1 LAEGTDPVAPTS
13 EIGELLAEAGRA
25 FHAAEYRHAESVGAR
40 ALEAIQAS
48 GGDGMAEADALTWI
62 GAALTQQSRYQ
73 EALAKLKDAESKYRE
88 IARPELAS
96 RALNYLAVVHEELG
110 DVDKA
115 FEIYGRAEDAARDAG
130 NVEMLARVL
139 ANVGEA
145 HLNLRHWEDALA
157 ALGRSATLVAP
168 LEEHRSLFGWCL
180 LGIARV
186 YVEIG
191 EHAMAME
198 AFTKALDAAREGESL
213 RVMAEIHTAFGSL
226 LTDMGDEKEAIVNL
240 RQALALAE
248 EAGVPRE
255 IFTAHFALARA
266 YEKFGDYRN
275 ALEHFRHYHNERG
288 RVFDELAKEKVES
301 LTAQIDLVKVR
312 HEQEVSHLRN
322 VELARANALLE
333 TQQDNLKSAYALLE
347 RQKDDLKG
355 AYELLEKQKVE
366 LDDLSVHDSL
376 TGVNNRRYLDK
387 HLEEE
392 MQRCQRHGH
401 SLSIAMLDA
410 DHFKDVN
417 DFFSHRIGDVVLR
430 TMMQIVLHRKRRTD
444 AVARYGGEEFVIVF
458 PETPVQHAARAAE
471 EYRVAIENHDW
482 NEVAPGLHVTV
493 SIGVASNAIAN
504 DPQGLLEAAD
514 RCLYDAKKL
523 GRNRVEFR

>member
-1 LAEGTDPVAPTS
+1 MAEDTDRVAAAS
-13 EIGELLAEAGRA
+13 GIGELLAEAERA
-25 FHAAEYRHAESVGAR
+25 FHAAEYSHAESVATR
-40 ALEAIQAS
+40 ALGAIRAN
-48 GGDGMAEADALTWI
+48 GGEGMAEADALTWI

-73 EALAKLKDAESKYRE
+73 EALAKLKEAETRYRE
-88 IARPELAS
+88 LARPELAS

-115 FEIYGRAEDAARDAG
+115 FEIYARAEEAARDAG

-145 HLNLRHWEDALA
+145 HLNLRHWEEALA
-157 ALGRSATLVAP
+157 TLLRSATLVAP
-168 LEEHRSLFGWCL
+168 LEEHRSLFGWSL

-191 EHAMAME
+191 EHYMAME
-198 AFTKALDAAREGESL
+198 AFTKALDAAREGDSL

-248 EAGVPRE
+248 EARVPRE
-255 IFTAHFALARA
+255 VFTAHFALARA

-275 ALEHFRHYHNERG
+275 ALEHFRHYHQERG

-333 TQQDNLKSAYALLE
+333 SQQ
-347 RQKDDLKG
+347 DDLKG
-355 AYELLEKQKVE
+355 AYELLEKQAAE
-366 LDDLSVHDSL
+366 LDELSIHDSL

-392 MQRCQRHGH
+392 MQRCRRHGH
-401 SLSIAMLDA
+401 PLSVAMIDA

-417 DFFSHRIGDVVLR
+417 DRFSHRIGDVVLR
-430 TMMQIVLHRKRRTD
+430 TMMQIVLQRKRRTD
-444 AVARYGGEEFVIVF
+444 AVARYGGEEFVIVL
-458 PETPVQHAARAAE
+458 PETPVERAAVAAE
-471 EYRVAIENHDW
+471 EYRAAIENYDW
-482 NEVAPGLHVTV
+482 SEVHPDLRVTV
-493 SIGVASNAIAN
+493 SIGVASNARAN
-504 DPQGLLEAAD
+504 DPQGLLDAAD
-514 RCLYDAKKL
+514 ESLYEAKKR
-523 GRNRVEFR
+523 GRNQVVAR